1 MASIEM
7 PLVCQAGPAAE
18 AFVGSLHVVKNTLSV
33 CKLCTCCQ
41 SFCLVRYHRKSSCI
55 IEQSGS

>member
-18 AFVGSLHVVKNTLSV
+18 AFVGSLHVVKNNFNVKYLARAV
-33 CKLCTCCQ
+33 NL
-41 SFCLVRYHRKSSCI
+41 FVSSGI
-55 IEQSGS
+55 IRRNVVLAA